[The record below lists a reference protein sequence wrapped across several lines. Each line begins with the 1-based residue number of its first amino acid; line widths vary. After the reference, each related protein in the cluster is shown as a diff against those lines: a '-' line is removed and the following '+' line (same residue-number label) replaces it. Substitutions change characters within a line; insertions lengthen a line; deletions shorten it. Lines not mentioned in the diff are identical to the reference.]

1 MVWIRGGGVRRSRGR
16 RRGRGGAAG
25 PSRSVRLG
33 GADVEV
39 EAAPGGTSE
48 RVGDNGGRGIN
59 RRTATVALGRS
70 ERVRERGK
78 VDLGEERR
86 KWEWGADEARRLGL
100 IPSARADGVARRS
113 GGDRAGARL
122 GRVNRGRGRPRG
134 GVGWAVHCSNGLQV
148 HSSS

>member
-25 PSRSVRLG
+25 PSRSMRLG

-39 EAAPGGTSE
+39 DAAPGGTSE
-48 RVGDNGGRGIN
+48 RAGDSGGRGIN
-59 RRTATVALGRS
+59 QRTTMVALGRS

-100 IPSARADGVARRS
+100 IPSARE
-113 GGDRAGARL
+113 AGW
-122 GRVNRGRGRPRG
+122 RG
-134 GVGWAVHCSNGLQV
+134 GRAATARARASVG
-148 HSSS
+148 

>member
-1 MVWIRGGGVRRSRGR
+1 MRV
-16 RRGRGGAAG
+16 
-25 PSRSVRLG
+25 G

-78 VDLGEERR
+78 VDLGEERH
-86 KWEWGADEARRLGL
+86 KWEWGR
-100 IPSARADGVARRS
+100 
-113 GGDRAGARL
+113 DRGARVAAL
-122 GRVNRGRGRPRG
+122 SPRLRRQVGSAGLRPCSDPGRRNREGDGQG
-134 GVGWAVHCSNGLQV
+134 GSGLARVG
-148 HSSS
+148 

>member
-48 RVGDNGGRGIN
+48 RARDSGGRGIN

-86 KWEWGADEARRLGL
+86 KWEWGR
-100 IPSARADGVARRS
+100 
-113 GGDRAGARL
+113 DRGARVAAL
-122 GRVNRGRGRPRG
+122 SPRRRRRVGSAGLRPCSDPGRGNREGDGQG
-134 GVGWAVHCSNGLQV
+134 GSGLARVG
-148 HSSS
+148 